1 VFIALEGRRTV
12 AVDRLPDEVAVS
24 AVTIAELSV
33 GVLAAAD
40 TETRA
45 RRPATLTSA
54 MAFDPVPIDDAV
66 AEAWAELRIRLRDRG
81 LRMPGND
88 SWIAATAIAL
98 RVPVVTQEAELC
110 RGRWPRGH
118 PPLKGADLR
127 RYGPTTTR
135 C

>member
-1 VFIALEGRRTV
+1 VTAGIADTSVFIALEGERAM
-12 AVDRLPDEVAVS
+12 AVDRLPDEIAVS
-24 AVTIAELSV
+24 VVTIAELRV

-45 RRPATLTSA
+45 RRLATLTSA

-81 LRMPGND
+81 LRMPVND

-98 RVPVVTQEAELC
+98 RVPVVTQD
-110 RGRWPRGH
+110 
-118 PPLKGADLR
+118 ADYVEVDGLAVIR
-127 RYGPTTTR
+127 P
-135 C
+135 